1 MINVLLTQK
10 GWPGRKKGNQIQ
22 FAPIFI
28 LYDAVLTDQEGWLI
42 QRCLKSEILTLD
54 VSGFRSAPAVS

>member
-54 VSGFRSAPAVS
+54 VSGF

>member
-10 GWPGRKKGNQIQ
+10 GWPGSKKGNQIQ

-42 QRCLKSEILTLD
+42 QKCLKSEIPTLD
-54 VSGFRSAPAVS
+54 VSGF